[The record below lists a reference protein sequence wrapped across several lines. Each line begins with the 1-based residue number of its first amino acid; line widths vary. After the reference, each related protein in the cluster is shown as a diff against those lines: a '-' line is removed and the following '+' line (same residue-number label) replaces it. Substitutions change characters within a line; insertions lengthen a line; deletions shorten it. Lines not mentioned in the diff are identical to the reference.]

1 MEKCEATNIFAE
13 NFFLDYFPN
22 SLRKEAEGIFDRVGK
37 ILKIN
42 EIIPEN
48 NLRGAFV
55 LEGEKGNIEV
65 SFTLSPENPALI
77 QEYNIR
83 EISTRN

>member
-1 MEKCEATNIFAE
+1 
-13 NFFLDYFPN
+13 
-22 SLRKEAEGIFDRVGK
+22 VGK
-37 ILKIN
+37 ILKVN

-55 LEGEKGNIEV
+55 MEGEKGDIEV

-77 QEYNIR
+77 QEYNIK
-83 EISTRN
+83 EILRK